1 MLFRSE
7 VYSRITGYYRPV
19 QNWNDG
25 KAQEYKDRKVY
36 DIGHSTLTHEGPNP
50 APVDDV
56 IWEATQERGCCEPAQ
71 PLMKPEE
78 PEAAEADEPQVILF
92 KTPTCPNCRAAMQ
105 LLDKAG
111 ISYQTLNADEAKEL
125 VTRYG
130 VKQAPTLVVPNGD
143 GFENYRGVSNIKG
156 WIMQR
161 S

>member
-1 MLFRSE
+1 M
-7 VYSRITGYYRPV
+7 

-50 APVDDV
+50 APIDDV

-71 PLMKPEE
+71 PLMRAEE
-78 PEAAEADEPQVILF
+78 PAEPVAAEPEVILF
-92 KTPTCPNCRAAMQ
+92 KTATCPNCRAAMQ

-111 ISYQTLNADEAKEL
+111 VAYRTLNADEEKEL
-125 VTRYG
+125 VAEYG
-130 VKQAPTLVVPNGD
+130 VKQAPTLIVPND
-143 GFENYRGVSNIKG
+143 EGFEKFRGVSNIKG

-161 S
+161 